1 MSAKRL
7 KPLRNDTGHPKT
19 VSPERYPRNTGALH
33 EFHHHKQE
41 MPTPAH
47 NGGGLHSA
55 IRETTSTIT
64 RTSISAGLL
73 LQVSRS
79 VEFALRRRRSRLPQ
93 TPMSLEP
100 FKKACRFGCL
110 KCGVGG

>member
-7 KPLRNDTGHPKT
+7 KPLRNDTGHPKK

-47 NGGGLHSA
+47 NGGGD
-55 IRETTSTIT
+55 I
-64 RTSISAGLL
+64 
-73 LQVSRS
+73 LQ
-79 VEFALRRRRSRLPQ
+79 
-93 TPMSLEP
+93 
-100 FKKACRFGCL
+100 
-110 KCGVGG
+110 